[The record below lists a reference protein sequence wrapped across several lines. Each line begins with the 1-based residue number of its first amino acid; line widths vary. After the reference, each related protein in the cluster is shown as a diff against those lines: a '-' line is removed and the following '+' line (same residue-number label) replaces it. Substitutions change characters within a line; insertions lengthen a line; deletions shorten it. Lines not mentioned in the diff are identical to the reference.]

1 MTEVV
6 FVADQVSPMRG
17 MEKALADLVVA
28 LDGGARITV
37 VSLSGG
43 VDPAFFYP
51 VKLLGCSPGLA
62 RLVRGAVVLGR
73 CLRDHRKVGPGAVV
87 VAVGIWS
94 AVPVL
99 LAVGRNRGARVVIW
113 EHSVLPWRLAHQT
126 GVRLTANIVY
136 RILRRRIDSVVAVSP
151 SVQRTVEHLT
161 GKQVPVGCIPNML
174 TSVVAANSL
183 SQPSRQP
190 SDGLIRLLGI
200 GGLVPLKN
208 WGRAIES
215 MSELP
220 QSYVLEIAG
229 EGPDRRRLE
238 ALIARRGLGNRVRLL
253 GHRSD
258 VPQLLAD
265 CDVVVHPS
273 FVETFGFSLMEAAIA
288 GKPVVCLDM
297 PVMNELVP
305 TVIPGVACPNSSLG
319 LAEGIRR
326 VVEQQAQGLLTA
338 STEGEESP
346 AFRIRDNR
354 EEVRAA
360 WLELLQ

>member
-1 MTEVV
+1 
-6 FVADQVSPMRG
+6 
-17 MEKALADLVVA
+17 
-28 LDGGARITV
+28 
-37 VSLSGG
+37 
-43 VDPAFFYP
+43 
-51 VKLLGCSPGLA
+51 
-62 RLVRGAVVLGR
+62 
-73 CLRDHRKVGPGAVV
+73 
-87 VAVGIWS
+87 
-94 AVPVL
+94 
-99 LAVGRNRGARVVIW
+99 
-113 EHSVLPWRLAHQT
+113 
-126 GVRLTANIVY
+126 
-136 RILRRRIDSVVAVSP
+136 
-151 SVQRTVEHLT
+151 
-161 GKQVPVGCIPNML
+161 ML